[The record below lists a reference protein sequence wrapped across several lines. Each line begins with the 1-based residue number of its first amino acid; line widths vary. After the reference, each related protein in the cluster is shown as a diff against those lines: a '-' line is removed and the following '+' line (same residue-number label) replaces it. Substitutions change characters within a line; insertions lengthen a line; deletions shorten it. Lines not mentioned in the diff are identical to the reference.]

1 MAAKKKKPSSPLLSE
16 RHEAALEEYEK
27 GIRLLQQK
35 DYSKAALRFRAVIEE
50 YPNEAALGDRARTY
64 LRVAEGES
72 AGRQPLTQSKDPE
85 QSYEVGVYLLNDGQF
100 KEALRHL
107 ERAAEHRGNDEGVL
121 IALASAQLQSGDRA
135 AAVSTIDRLLEVQPE
150 ARYRVRLMSDFQS
163 LGDDES
169 FRQRVLDA

>member
-1 MAAKKKKPSSPLLSE
+1 MAAKKKTASTLLSE

-50 YPNEAALGDRARTY
+50 YPGEAALGDRARTY

-72 AGRQPLTQSKDPE
+72 AKRLPLTESKDPA
-85 QSYEVGVYLLNDGQF
+85 QAYEVGVYLLNDGDF
-100 KEALRHL
+100 KGALRHL
-107 ERAAEHRGNDEGVL
+107 ERAVEHRGDEEGVL

-135 AAVSTIDRLLEVQPE
+135 AAMATLDKLVEKEPE
-150 ARYRVRLMSDFQS
+150 ARYRVRLMSDFEA
-163 LGDDES
+163 LADDEG
-169 FRQRVLDA
+169 FRQRFLEA